1 VPTQRASLGLA
12 PALPGIVLVIVIAWA
27 LAAVLM
33 LTGTLINA
41 REIKD
46 DVTVINN
53 QVSPIDKDLQSVALA
68 AETVKISARINAAAQ
83 PLTGQATQI
92 LQAARRIDASAR
104 SILTTA
110 GQINQT
116 ARQINGTV
124 TQINGTVVSI
134 NGKVAAIGGSVGSI
148 SGKVGS
154 IGSRVASI
162 RAKVGSRGTSSDS
175 ISANVI
181 RRIQPT
187 FLALDP
193 VVTAIDHADPTRGVQ
208 GINERL
214 DVLISSSNA
223 AGIKTDLDKVLA
235 GVGEID
241 KHANS
246 INCGGLLFVQSL
258 GDVLAG
264 GPANRNRTPGCSPPT
279 PSQ

>member
-1 VPTQRASLGLA
+1 MPTQRASLGLA
-12 PALPGIVLVIVIAWA
+12 PALPGICLVIVIAWA

-33 LTGTLINA
+33 LTGTLLNA
-41 REIKD
+41 RKIKD
-46 DVTVINN
+46 DVTVINM

-68 AETVKISARINAAAQ
+68 AETVKISAKINAAAQ
-83 PLTGQATQI
+83 PLSGQATQI
-92 LQAARRIDASAR
+92 LQAARRIDASAK

-110 GQINQT
+110 GTINQT
-116 ARQINGTV
+116 AKQINGTV

-134 NGKVAAIGGSVGSI
+134 NGKVAAIGGSVGAI

-162 RAKVGSRGTSSDS
+162 RAAVGSRNSNGNS

-193 VVTAIDHADPTRGVQ
+193 VVTAIDNGDPTRGVQ

-214 DVLISSSNA
+214 DMVISASRA
-223 AGIKTDLDKVLA
+223 AGIKTDLDQVLA
-235 GVGEID
+235 SVGEIN

-246 INCGGLLFVQSL
+246 INCAPLLALTGL
-258 GDVLAG
+258 GDLVPGADVRLRNQTAG
-264 GPANRNRTPGCSPPT
+264 CVPP
-279 PSQ
+279 